1 MTKTVKLR
9 EVAFARS
16 GDKGDTSNV
25 GVVPY
30 REEDLPL
37 LTQQLTVERV
47 RTLYA
52 PVLQGE
58 ITRYELPGIAAL
70 NFVMT
75 EALGGGVS
83 RSLGQD
89 LHGKAY
95 ASLILD
101 LDIEVPDELP
111 LRSERTGTGAP

>member
-16 GDKGDTSNV
+16 GDKGNTSNV

-37 LTQQLTVERV
+37 LAEQLTVERIKD
-47 RTLYA
+47 LFG
-52 PVLQGE
+52 PVLHGSV
-58 ITRYELPGIAAL
+58 TRYELPGISAL
-70 NFVMT
+70 NFVLT
-75 EALGGGVS
+75 EALSGGVS

-95 ASLILD
+95 ASLVLD
-101 LDIEVPDELP
+101 VDLVVPDDLP
-111 LRSERTGTGAP
+111 LRSDRASAAG